1 MRTTSL
7 IISTICL
14 MLVSKTMQAQ
24 GTSSPNKLRGSAS
37 LNGSAQPLV
46 VMAPETSDTLNSVA
60 LVNGKLY
67 DAYLNDGDTVPII
80 ALPMVKV
87 QKKRVFK
94 NKRERRRYVRLERHV
109 RKVYPYAKLANERLV
124 AYEHSLK
131 GMSESRRKKFLRA
144 AEKQIRKEFS
154 DELKALTWTQ
164 GRILLRLIDRETGAA
179 SYELV
184 KDLRGGFTAWIFQ
197 GVAKMFD
204 FDLKSEY
211 DPENDDKLIEEIVLK
226 IEQEE
231 LLDQTVSR

>member
-1 MRTTSL
+1 MRTTPI
-7 IISTICL
+7 IISTIVIML
-14 MLVSKTMQAQ
+14 MSLAAQAQ
-24 GTSSPNKLRGSAS
+24 NTTSPDKLRGSAS
-37 LNGSAQPLV
+37 LNGASQPLV
-46 VMAPETSDTLNSVA
+46 VMAPESSDTLNSVA

-67 DAYLNDGDTVPII
+67 DAYMNEGDTVPMI

-124 AYEHSLK
+124 AYEHTLK
-131 GMSESRRKKFLRA
+131 GMSDSRRKKFMRA

-164 GRILLRLIDRETGAA
+164 GRILLRLIDRETGAV

-211 DPENDDKLIEEIVLK
+211 DPEKDDKLIEEIVQK

-231 LLDQTVSR
+231 LLKQTVSR